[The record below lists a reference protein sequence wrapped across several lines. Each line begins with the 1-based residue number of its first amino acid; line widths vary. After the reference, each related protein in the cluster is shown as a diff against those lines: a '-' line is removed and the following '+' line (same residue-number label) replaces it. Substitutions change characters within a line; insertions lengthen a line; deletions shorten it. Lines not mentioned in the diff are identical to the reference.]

1 LVEYGFSG
9 VADVLD
15 DLYEQV
21 LWHTYCRRAT
31 EIHPFILEE
40 NNPMYM
46 LVQLNVILLG
56 SPIIALELIGRV
68 RYLQK
73 LRAICAVVAF
83 EYLGRALDRNWAK
96 SSLIRQGALIVQIAL
111 LLEQVM
117 EMRSDIPAA
126 ALSCARGNVFEEM
139 RRHLIQYLSCYLRK
153 LVPGFSGNDSPLSS
167 CIQQAKQQGPLR
179 EDFWDILS
187 SIMPCIPLQKP
198 PMLRKYQDMSWGACG
213 VEEGKA
219 LQEHFSTKC
228 SIECN

>member
-1 LVEYGFSG
+1 MTVE
-9 VADVLD
+9 LD
-15 DLYEQV
+15 DLYKKV
-21 LWHTYCRRAT
+21 LWHTYCRSAT

-40 NNPMYM
+40 ENPLHM

-56 SPIIALELIGRV
+56 SPIIAPELIGRV

-83 EYLGRALDRNWAK
+83 ESLGRALDRNWAK
-96 SSLIRQGALIVQIAL
+96 SSLIRQTALIVQIAL

-117 EMRSDIPAA
+117 EMRGDIPAA
-126 ALSCARGNVFEEM
+126 AISCARGSVFEEL

-153 LVPGFSGNDSPLSS
+153 LVPGFSGTDSPLSG
-167 CIQQAKQQGPLR
+167 CIPEGKHQGSLR

-187 SIMPCIPLQKP
+187 GLMPFIPLRKP
-198 PMLRKYQDMSWGACG
+198 PMVRKYQDMSWGACG
-213 VEEGKA
+213 IEEGQA
-219 LQEHFSTKC
+219 LHEHFSTKC